1 MGTQMKSL
9 RSTPG
14 WTWQRIIRVDLLSNA
29 SRALPII
36 LFLPLVWLFYL
47 SYLEYLETGAGFG
60 VNPDEAFVKYLGE
73 WSIRILLVAY
83 CITPVS
89 RTFGWGALAKL
100 RRFVGLTAFVYVL
113 LHLTSYVLLYIELD
127 WVVLLED
134 VIERKYVV
142 VGFLAFFCLLL
153 MAITSTK
160 GWKRR
165 LGSSWRLLHRLIHIV
180 VLFSLLHYIWLTK
193 DGFGVIFLY
202 VVCFG
207 VLSIERLVRFIRK
220 TY

>member
-1 MGTQMKSL
+1 MLSL
-9 RSTPG
+9 AARSLP
-14 WTWQRIIRVDLLSNA
+14 
-29 SRALPII
+29 AL
-36 LFLPLVWLFYL
+36 LFLPLVWLFFL

-83 CITPVS
+83 AISPVS
-89 RTFGWGALAKL
+89 RVFGWRALAKM
-100 RRFVGLTAFVYVL
+100 RRFVGLTAFMYVL

-127 WVVLLED
+127 WGVLLED
-134 VIERKYVV
+134 VIERKYVI

-153 MAITSTK
+153 MTITSTN
-160 GWKRR
+160 GWKKR
-165 LGSSWRLLHRLIHIV
+165 LGSNWRVLHRLIHIV

-193 DGFGVIFLY
+193 DGFGVILLY

-207 VLSIERLVRFIRK
+207 VLLIERVVRFIGK
-220 TY
+220 TG

>member
-1 MGTQMKSL
+1 M
-9 RSTPG
+9 
-14 WTWQRIIRVDLLSNA
+14 LSVA
-29 SRALPII
+29 ARALPVL
-36 LFLPLVWLFYL
+36 LFLPLVWLFFL

-83 CITPVS
+83 SISPVS
-89 RTFGWGALAKL
+89 RVFGWRALAKM
-100 RRFVGLTAFVYVL
+100 RRFVGLTAFMYVL

-127 WVVLLED
+127 WGVLLED

-153 MAITSTK
+153 MTITSTN
-160 GWKRR
+160 GWKKR
-165 LGSSWRLLHRLIHIV
+165 LGGNWRALHRLIHIV

-193 DGFGVIFLY
+193 DGFGVIFVY

-207 VLSIERLVRFIRK
+207 VLSIERVVRIIRK
-220 TY
+220 IG

>member
-1 MGTQMKSL
+1 MLSL
-9 RSTPG
+9 
-14 WTWQRIIRVDLLSNA
+14 A
-29 SRALPII
+29 ARALPAL
-36 LFLPLVWLFYL
+36 LFLPLVWLFFL

-83 CITPVS
+83 SISPVS
-89 RTFGWGALAKL
+89 RVFGWRALAKM
-100 RRFVGLTAFVYVL
+100 RRFVGLTAFMYVL

-127 WVVLLED
+127 WGVLLED

-153 MAITSTK
+153 MTITSTN
-160 GWKRR
+160 GWKKT
-165 LGSSWRLLHRLIHIV
+165 LGSNWRVLHRLIHIV

-207 VLSIERLVRFIRK
+207 VLSIERFVRIIRK
-220 TY
+220 TG

>member
-1 MGTQMKSL
+1 MLSL
-9 RSTPG
+9 
-14 WTWQRIIRVDLLSNA
+14 A
-29 SRALPII
+29 ARALPVL
-36 LFLPLVWLFYL
+36 LFLPLVWLFFL
-47 SYLEYLETGAGFG
+47 SYLEYIETGAGFG

-83 CITPVS
+83 AISPVS
-89 RTFGWGALAKL
+89 RVLGWRALAKM

-127 WVVLLED
+127 WEVLFED

-142 VGFLAFFCLLL
+142 IGFLAFFCLLL
-153 MAITSTK
+153 MTITSTN
-160 GWKRR
+160 GWKKT
-165 LGSSWRLLHRLIHIV
+165 LGSNWRVLHRLIHIV

-207 VLSIERLVRFIRK
+207 VLSIERFVRIIRK
-220 TY
+220 TG

>member
-1 MGTQMKSL
+1 MLSL
-9 RSTPG
+9 
-14 WTWQRIIRVDLLSNA
+14 A
-29 SRALPII
+29 ARALPAL
-36 LFLPLVWLFYL
+36 LFLPLVWLFFL

-83 CITPVS
+83 SISPVS
-89 RTFGWGALAKL
+89 RVFGWRALAKM
-100 RRFVGLTAFVYVL
+100 RRFVGLTAFMYVL

-127 WVVLLED
+127 WGVLLED

-153 MAITSTK
+153 MTITSTN
-160 GWKRR
+160 GWKKR
-165 LGSSWRLLHRLIHIV
+165 LGSNWRVLHRLIHIV

-193 DGFGVIFLY
+193 DGFGVIFVY

-207 VLSIERLVRFIRK
+207 VLSIERVVRIIRK
-220 TY
+220 TG

>member
-1 MGTQMKSL
+1 MLSL
-9 RSTPG
+9 
-14 WTWQRIIRVDLLSNA
+14 A
-29 SRALPII
+29 ARALPVL
-36 LFLPLVWLFYL
+36 LFLPLVWLFFL

-83 CITPVS
+83 AISPVS
-89 RTFGWGALAKL
+89 RVLGWRALAKM
-100 RRFVGLTAFVYVL
+100 RRFVGLTAFMYVL

-127 WVVLLED
+127 WGALLED

-153 MAITSTK
+153 MTITSTN
-160 GWKRR
+160 GWKKR
-165 LGSSWRLLHRLIHIV
+165 LGSNWRVLHRLIHIV

-193 DGFGVIFLY
+193 DGFGVIFVY

-207 VLSIERLVRFIRK
+207 VLSIERVVRIIRK
-220 TY
+220 TG

>member
-1 MGTQMKSL
+1 MLSL
-9 RSTPG
+9 
-14 WTWQRIIRVDLLSNA
+14 A
-29 SRALPII
+29 ARALPAL
-36 LFLPLVWLFYL
+36 LFLPLLWLFFL

-83 CITPVS
+83 SISPVS
-89 RTFGWGALAKL
+89 RVFGWRALAKM
-100 RRFVGLTAFVYVL
+100 RRFVGLTAFMYVL

-127 WVVLLED
+127 WGVLLED

-153 MAITSTK
+153 MTITSTN
-160 GWKRR
+160 GWKKR
-165 LGSSWRLLHRLIHIV
+165 LGSNWRALHRLIHIV
-180 VLFSLLHYIWLTK
+180 FLFSLLHYIWLTK
-193 DGFGVIFLY
+193 DGFGVIFVY

-207 VLSIERLVRFIRK
+207 VLSIERVVRIIRK
-220 TY
+220 TG

>member
-1 MGTQMKSL
+1 MLSL
-9 RSTPG
+9 
-14 WTWQRIIRVDLLSNA
+14 A
-29 SRALPII
+29 ARALPAL
-36 LFLPLVWLFYL
+36 LFLPLVWLFFL

-83 CITPVS
+83 SISPFS
-89 RTFGWGALAKL
+89 RVLGWRALAKM
-100 RRFVGLTAFVYVL
+100 RRFVGLTAFMYVL

-127 WVVLLED
+127 WGALLED

-142 VGFLAFFCLLL
+142 IGFLAFFCLLL
-153 MAITSTK
+153 MTITSTN
-160 GWKRR
+160 GWKKR
-165 LGSSWRLLHRLIHIV
+165 LGSNWRALQIV

-193 DGFGVIFLY
+193 DGFGVIFVY

-207 VLSIERLVRFIRK
+207 VLSIERVVRIIRK
-220 TY
+220 TG

>member
-1 MGTQMKSL
+1 MLSL
-9 RSTPG
+9 
-14 WTWQRIIRVDLLSNA
+14 A
-29 SRALPII
+29 ARALPVL
-36 LFLPLVWLFYL
+36 LFLPLVWLFFL

-83 CITPVS
+83 AISPVS
-89 RTFGWGALAKL
+89 RVLGWRALAKM

-127 WVVLLED
+127 WEVLFED

-142 VGFLAFFCLLL
+142 IGFLAFFCLLL
-153 MAITSTK
+153 MTITSTN
-160 GWKRR
+160 GWKKT
-165 LGSSWRLLHRLIHIV
+165 LGSNWRVLHRLIHIV

-207 VLSIERLVRFIRK
+207 VLSIERFVRIIRK
-220 TY
+220 TG

>member
-1 MGTQMKSL
+1 M
-9 RSTPG
+9 
-14 WTWQRIIRVDLLSNA
+14 LSFA
-29 SRALPII
+29 TRALPAL
-36 LFLPLVWLFYL
+36 LFLPLVWLFFL
-47 SYLEYLETGAGFG
+47 SYLEYLETGTGFG

-83 CITPVS
+83 SISSVS
-89 RTFGWGALAKL
+89 RVFGWRALAIM

-127 WVVLLED
+127 WEVLLED

-153 MAITSTK
+153 MTITSTN
-160 GWKRR
+160 GWKKR
-165 LGSSWRLLHRLIHIV
+165 LGSNWRALHRLIHIV

-193 DGFGVIFLY
+193 EGFGVIFLY

-207 VLSIERLVRFIRK
+207 VLSIERVVRFIRK
-220 TY
+220 TC

>member
-1 MGTQMKSL
+1 MLSL
-9 RSTPG
+9 
-14 WTWQRIIRVDLLSNA
+14 VA
-29 SRALPII
+29 RALPAL
-36 LFLPLVWLFYL
+36 LFLPLVWLFFL

-83 CITPVS
+83 SISPVS
-89 RTFGWGALAKL
+89 RVFGWRALAKM
-100 RRFVGLTAFVYVL
+100 RRFVGLTAFMYVL

-127 WVVLLED
+127 WGLLLED
-134 VIERKYVV
+134 VIERKYVI
-142 VGFLAFFCLLL
+142 VGFLAFLCLLL
-153 MAITSTK
+153 MTITSTN
-160 GWKRR
+160 GWKKR
-165 LGSSWRLLHRLIHIV
+165 LGGNWRALHRLIHIV

-207 VLSIERLVRFIRK
+207 VLWIERVVRIIRR
-220 TY
+220 TG

>member
-1 MGTQMKSL
+1 MLSL
-9 RSTPG
+9 
-14 WTWQRIIRVDLLSNA
+14 A
-29 SRALPII
+29 ARALPAL
-36 LFLPLVWLFYL
+36 LFLPLVWLFFL

-83 CITPVS
+83 SISPIS
-89 RTFGWGALAKL
+89 RVFGWRALAKM

-127 WVVLLED
+127 WEVLLED

-153 MAITSTK
+153 MTITSTN
-160 GWKRR
+160 GWKKR
-165 LGSSWRLLHRLIHIV
+165 LRSNWRALHRLIHIV

-207 VLSIERLVRFIRK
+207 VLSIERVVRIIRK
-220 TY
+220 TD

>member
-1 MGTQMKSL
+1 MLSL
-9 RSTPG
+9 
-14 WTWQRIIRVDLLSNA
+14 A
-29 SRALPII
+29 ARALPVV
-36 LFLPLVWLFYL
+36 LFLPLVWLFFL
-47 SYLEYLETGAGFG
+47 SYLEYIETGAGFG

-83 CITPVS
+83 AISPVS
-89 RTFGWGALAKL
+89 RVLGWRALAKM

-127 WVVLLED
+127 WEVLFED

-142 VGFLAFFCLLL
+142 IGFLAFFCLLL
-153 MAITSTK
+153 MTITSTN
-160 GWKRR
+160 GWKKT
-165 LGSSWRLLHRLIHIV
+165 LGSNWRVLHRLIHIV

-207 VLSIERLVRFIRK
+207 VLSIERVVRIIRK
-220 TY
+220 TG

>member
-1 MGTQMKSL
+1 MLSL
-9 RSTPG
+9 
-14 WTWQRIIRVDLLSNA
+14 A
-29 SRALPII
+29 ARALPGL
-36 LFLPLVWLFYL
+36 LFLPLVWLFFL

-83 CITPVS
+83 SISPVS
-89 RTFGWGALAKL
+89 RVFGWRALAKM
-100 RRFVGLTAFVYVL
+100 RRFVGLTAFMYVL

-127 WVVLLED
+127 WGVLLED

-153 MAITSTK
+153 MTITSTN
-160 GWKRR
+160 GWKKR
-165 LGSSWRLLHRLIHIV
+165 LGSNWRALHRLIHIA

-193 DGFGVIFLY
+193 DGFGVIFVY

-207 VLSIERLVRFIRK
+207 VLSIERVVRIIRK
-220 TY
+220 TG

>member
-1 MGTQMKSL
+1 MLSL
-9 RSTPG
+9 
-14 WTWQRIIRVDLLSNA
+14 A
-29 SRALPII
+29 ARALPAL
-36 LFLPLVWLFYL
+36 LFLPLVWLFFL

-83 CITPVS
+83 SISPVS
-89 RTFGWGALAKL
+89 RVFGWRALAKM
-100 RRFVGLTAFVYVL
+100 RRFVGLTAFMYVL

-127 WVVLLED
+127 WGALLED

-153 MAITSTK
+153 MTITSTN
-160 GWKRR
+160 GWKKT
-165 LGSSWRLLHRLIHIV
+165 LGSNWRVLHRLIHIV

-207 VLSIERLVRFIRK
+207 VLSIERFVRIIRK
-220 TY
+220 TG

>member
-1 MGTQMKSL
+1 MLSL
-9 RSTPG
+9 
-14 WTWQRIIRVDLLSNA
+14 A
-29 SRALPII
+29 ARALPAL
-36 LFLPLVWLFYL
+36 LFLPLVWLFFL

-83 CITPVS
+83 SISPVS
-89 RTFGWGALAKL
+89 RVFGWRALAKM
-100 RRFVGLTAFVYVL
+100 RRFVGLTAFMYVL

-127 WVVLLED
+127 WGVLLED

-153 MAITSTK
+153 MTITSTN
-160 GWKRR
+160 GWKKR
-165 LGSSWRLLHRLIHIV
+165 LGSNWRALHRLIHIS

-193 DGFGVIFLY
+193 DGFGVIFVY

-207 VLSIERLVRFIRK
+207 VLSIERVVRIIRK
-220 TY
+220 TG

>member
-1 MGTQMKSL
+1 MLSL
-9 RSTPG
+9 
-14 WTWQRIIRVDLLSNA
+14 A
-29 SRALPII
+29 ARALPAL
-36 LFLPLVWLFYL
+36 LFLPLVWLFFL

-83 CITPVS
+83 SISPIS
-89 RTFGWGALAKL
+89 RVFGWRALAKM
-100 RRFVGLTAFVYVL
+100 RRFVGLTAFMYVL

-127 WVVLLED
+127 WGALLED

-153 MAITSTK
+153 MTITSTN
-160 GWKRR
+160 GWKKR
-165 LGSSWRLLHRLIHIV
+165 LGSNWRALHRLIHIV
-180 VLFSLLHYIWLTK
+180 VPFSLLHYIWLTK
-193 DGFGVIFLY
+193 DGFGVIFVY

-207 VLSIERLVRFIRK
+207 MLSIERVVRIIRK
-220 TY
+220 IG

>member
-1 MGTQMKSL
+1 MLSL
-9 RSTPG
+9 
-14 WTWQRIIRVDLLSNA
+14 A
-29 SRALPII
+29 ARALPAL
-36 LFLPLVWLFYL
+36 LFLPLVWLFFL

-83 CITPVS
+83 SISPVS
-89 RTFGWGALAKL
+89 RVFGWRALAKM
-100 RRFVGLTAFVYVL
+100 RRFVGLTAFMYVL
-113 LHLTSYVLLYIELD
+113 LHLTSYVLWYIELD
-127 WVVLLED
+127 WGALLED

-153 MAITSTK
+153 MTITSTN
-160 GWKRR
+160 GWKKR
-165 LGSSWRLLHRLIHIV
+165 LGSNWRVLHRLIHIV

-193 DGFGVIFLY
+193 DGFGVILLY

-207 VLSIERLVRFIRK
+207 VLLIERVVRFIGK
-220 TY
+220 TG

>member
-1 MGTQMKSL
+1 MLSL
-9 RSTPG
+9 
-14 WTWQRIIRVDLLSNA
+14 A
-29 SRALPII
+29 ARALPAL
-36 LFLPLVWLFYL
+36 LFLPLVWLFFL

-83 CITPVS
+83 SISPVS
-89 RTFGWGALAKL
+89 RVFGWRALAKM

-127 WVVLLED
+127 WEVLLED

-153 MAITSTK
+153 MTITSTN
-160 GWKRR
+160 GWKKR
-165 LGSSWRLLHRLIHIV
+165 LRSNWRALHRLIHIV
-180 VLFSLLHYIWLTK
+180 VLLSLLHYTWLTK

-202 VVCFG
+202 VVGFG
-207 VLSIERLVRFIRK
+207 VLSVERVVRIIRK
-220 TY
+220 TG

>member
-1 MGTQMKSL
+1 MLSL
-9 RSTPG
+9 T
-14 WTWQRIIRVDLLSNA
+14 T
-29 SRALPII
+29 RALPVL
-36 LFLPLVWLFYL
+36 LFLPLVWLFFL

-83 CITPVS
+83 SISPVS
-89 RTFGWGALAKL
+89 RVFGWRALAKM

-127 WVVLLED
+127 WEVLLED

-153 MAITSTK
+153 MTITSTN
-160 GWKRR
+160 GWKKSLR
-165 LGSSWRLLHRLIHIV
+165 SNWRALHRLIHIV

-202 VVCFG
+202 VLCFG
-207 VLSIERLVRFIRK
+207 VLSIERVVRFIRK
-220 TY
+220 TG

>member
-1 MGTQMKSL
+1 MLSL
-9 RSTPG
+9 
-14 WTWQRIIRVDLLSNA
+14 A
-29 SRALPII
+29 ARALPVL
-36 LFLPLVWLFYL
+36 LFLPLVWLFFL

-83 CITPVS
+83 AISPVS
-89 RTFGWGALAKL
+89 RVLGWRSLAKK

-113 LHLTSYVLLYIELD
+113 LHLISYVLLYIELD
-127 WVVLLED
+127 WEVLFED

-142 VGFLAFFCLLL
+142 IGFLAFFFLLL
-153 MAITSTK
+153 MTITSTN
-160 GWKRR
+160 GWKKR
-165 LGSSWRLLHRLIHIV
+165 LGRNWRALHRLIHIV

-207 VLSIERLVRFIRK
+207 VLSIERVVRFIGK
-220 TY
+220 TG

>member
-1 MGTQMKSL
+1 MLSL
-9 RSTPG
+9 
-14 WTWQRIIRVDLLSNA
+14 A
-29 SRALPII
+29 ARALPVL
-36 LFLPLVWLFYL
+36 LFLPLVWLFFL
-47 SYLEYLETGAGFG
+47 SYLEYLETGAGLG

-83 CITPVS
+83 AISPVS
-89 RTFGWGALAKL
+89 RVLGWRALAKM

-127 WVVLLED
+127 WEVLFED

-142 VGFLAFFCLLL
+142 IGFLAFFCLLL
-153 MAITSTK
+153 MTITSTN
-160 GWKRR
+160 GWKKR
-165 LGSSWRLLHRLIHIV
+165 LGSNWRVLHRLIHIV

-193 DGFGVIFLY
+193 DGFGVILLY

-207 VLSIERLVRFIRK
+207 VLLIERVVRFIGK
-220 TY
+220 TG

>member
-1 MGTQMKSL
+1 
-9 RSTPG
+9 
-14 WTWQRIIRVDLLSNA
+14 LLSLA
-29 SRALPII
+29 ARALPAL
-36 LFLPLVWLFYL
+36 LFLPLVWLFFL

-83 CITPVS
+83 SISPVS
-89 RTFGWGALAKL
+89 RVFGWRALAKM
-100 RRFVGLTAFVYVL
+100 RRFVGLTAFMYVL

-127 WVVLLED
+127 WQVLLQD
-134 VIERKYVV
+134 VIKRKYVV

-153 MAITSTK
+153 MTITSTN
-160 GWKRR
+160 GWKKR
-165 LGSSWRLLHRLIHIV
+165 LGSNWRELHRLIHIV

-193 DGFGVIFLY
+193 DGFGVIFFY

-207 VLSIERLVRFIRK
+207 VLSIERVVRFTRK
-220 TY
+220 TG

>member
-1 MGTQMKSL
+1 MLSL
-9 RSTPG
+9 
-14 WTWQRIIRVDLLSNA
+14 A
-29 SRALPII
+29 ARALPAL
-36 LFLPLVWLFYL
+36 LFLPLVWLFFL

-83 CITPVS
+83 SISPFS
-89 RTFGWGALAKL
+89 RVFGWRALSKM
-100 RRFVGLTAFVYVL
+100 RRFVGLTAFMYVL

-127 WVVLLED
+127 WGVLLED

-153 MAITSTK
+153 MTITSTN
-160 GWKRR
+160 GWKKR
-165 LGSSWRLLHRLIHIV
+165 LGSNWRVLHRLIHIV

-193 DGFGVIFLY
+193 DGFGVILLY

-207 VLSIERLVRFIRK
+207 VLSIERFVRIIRK
-220 TY
+220 TG

>member
-1 MGTQMKSL
+1 MLSL
-9 RSTPG
+9 
-14 WTWQRIIRVDLLSNA
+14 A
-29 SRALPII
+29 ARALPAL
-36 LFLPLVWLFYL
+36 LFLPLVWLFFL

-83 CITPVS
+83 SISPVS
-89 RTFGWGALAKL
+89 RVFGWRALAKM
-100 RRFVGLTAFVYVL
+100 RRFVGLTAFMYVL

-127 WVVLLED
+127 WAALLED

-153 MAITSTK
+153 MTITSTN
-160 GWKRR
+160 GWKKR
-165 LGSSWRLLHRLIHIV
+165 LGRNWRALHRLIHIV

-193 DGFGVIFLY
+193 DGFGVIFVY

-207 VLSIERLVRFIRK
+207 VLSIERVVRIIRK
-220 TY
+220 TG

>member
-1 MGTQMKSL
+1 MLSL
-9 RSTPG
+9 
-14 WTWQRIIRVDLLSNA
+14 A
-29 SRALPII
+29 ARALPAL
-36 LFLPLVWLFYL
+36 LFLPLVWLFFL

-83 CITPVS
+83 SISPVS
-89 RTFGWGALAKL
+89 RVFGWRALAKM

-127 WVVLLED
+127 WEVLLED

-153 MAITSTK
+153 MTITSTN
-160 GWKRR
+160 GWKKR
-165 LGSSWRLLHRLIHIV
+165 LGRNWRVLHRLIHIV

-193 DGFGVIFLY
+193 DGFGVILLY

-207 VLSIERLVRFIRK
+207 VLSIERVVRFTRK
-220 TY
+220 TG

>member
-1 MGTQMKSL
+1 MLSL
-9 RSTPG
+9 
-14 WTWQRIIRVDLLSNA
+14 A
-29 SRALPII
+29 ARALPAL
-36 LFLPLVWLFYL
+36 LFLPLVWLFFL

-83 CITPVS
+83 SISPVS
-89 RTFGWGALAKL
+89 RVFGWRALAKM
-100 RRFVGLTAFVYVL
+100 RRFVGLTAFMYVL

-127 WVVLLED
+127 WGALLED

-153 MAITSTK
+153 MTITSTN
-160 GWKRR
+160 GWKKR
-165 LGSSWRLLHRLIHIV
+165 LGSNWRALHRLIHV
-180 VLFSLLHYIWLTK
+180 AVLFSLLHYIWLTK
-193 DGFGVIFLY
+193 DGFGVIFVY

-207 VLSIERLVRFIRK
+207 VLSIERVVRIIRK
-220 TY
+220 TG

>member
-1 MGTQMKSL
+1 MLSL
-9 RSTPG
+9 
-14 WTWQRIIRVDLLSNA
+14 A
-29 SRALPII
+29 ARALPVL
-36 LFLPLVWLFYL
+36 LFLPLVWLFFL

-83 CITPVS
+83 AISPVS
-89 RTFGWGALAKL
+89 RVLGWRALAKM

-127 WVVLLED
+127 WEVLFED

-142 VGFLAFFCLLL
+142 IGFLAFFCLLL
-153 MAITSTK
+153 MTITSTN
-160 GWKRR
+160 GWKKT
-165 LGSSWRLLHRLIHIV
+165 LGSNWRVLHRLIHIV

-207 VLSIERLVRFIRK
+207 VLSIERVVRIIRK
-220 TY
+220 TG

>member
-1 MGTQMKSL
+1 MLSL
-9 RSTPG
+9 
-14 WTWQRIIRVDLLSNA
+14 A
-29 SRALPII
+29 ARALPAL
-36 LFLPLVWLFYL
+36 LFLPLVWLFFL

-83 CITPVS
+83 SISPVS
-89 RTFGWGALAKL
+89 RVFGWRALAKM
-100 RRFVGLTAFVYVL
+100 RRFVGLTAFMYVL

-127 WVVLLED
+127 WGVLLED

-153 MAITSTK
+153 MTITSTN
-160 GWKRR
+160 GWKKR
-165 LGSSWRLLHRLIHIV
+165 LGSNWRVLHRLIHIV

-193 DGFGVIFLY
+193 DGFGVILLY

-207 VLSIERLVRFIRK
+207 VLSIERVVRFIGK
-220 TY
+220 TG

>member
-1 MGTQMKSL
+1 MLSL
-9 RSTPG
+9 
-14 WTWQRIIRVDLLSNA
+14 A
-29 SRALPII
+29 ARALPVL
-36 LFLPLVWLFYL
+36 LFLPLVWLFFL

-83 CITPVS
+83 AISPVS
-89 RTFGWGALAKL
+89 RVLGWRALAKM

-127 WVVLLED
+127 WEVLFED

-142 VGFLAFFCLLL
+142 IGFLAFFCLLL
-153 MAITSTK
+153 MTITSTN
-160 GWKRR
+160 GWKKR
-165 LGSSWRLLHRLIHIV
+165 LGSNWRVLHRLIHIV

-193 DGFGVIFLY
+193 DGFGVIFVY
-202 VVCFG
+202 VGCFG
-207 VLSIERLVRFIRK
+207 CLLYTSPSPRD
-220 TY
+220 